1 MKTGDL
7 AGCCAPMECALG
19 CRLID
24 EFLCGPELLQ
34 CLYGVL
40 GLYMSHK
47 SFDHGL
53 DTGFSADITFPADF
67 VLTYA
72 FDG

>member
-1 MKTGDL
+1 
-7 AGCCAPMECALG
+7 MECALG

-34 CLYGVL
+34 CLYRVL
-40 GLYMSHK
+40 GFYIGHK
-47 SFDHGL
+47 PFDHGL
-53 DTGFSADITFPADF
+53 DTGFPAGIPLSVFF